1 MPTFHADQEAQMSMP
16 TNPPPSFGSAEEL
29 MAMAHAMEKEAARRY
44 RDLAIGMRVRHWE
57 ELAQLFDFLESLEEK
72 HAVQLERRAP
82 GSCDAVVTAE
92 RVAWDLPENFD
103 EEAGTS
109 FLLTPYRALALAVR
123 NEERAFVFYCH
134 VAAEAPDYPIRHI
147 AEGLAKD
154 ELTHAWL
161 LRRERRRAF
170 RAEAD
175 KHRATANLLPGS
187 IEEFFG
193 LAAQTDWQAAH
204 YHHSLAGSL
213 QAADRLKEAFERVAE
228 DEADCARES
237 AQRGGLALS
246 EPGPKGAPTFAGGM
260 RLLEEAFER
269 YSDIADRSKQ
279 EDVLQAAQQLAARA
293 VQRLAYVGGTES
305 NRLLDRPVPARERR
319 P

>member
-1 MPTFHADQEAQMSMP
+1 ML

-44 RDLAIGMRVRHWE
+44 RDLAVGMRVRHWE
-57 ELAQLFDFLESLEEK
+57 ELAQLFEFLRSLEEK
-72 HAVQLERRAP
+72 HATQLEH
-82 GSCDAVVTAE
+82 
-92 RVAWDLPENFD
+92 RVAARKETASTEDFGWELPENFD

-109 FLLTPYRALALAVR
+109 FVLTPYRALALAVR
-123 NEERAFVFYCH
+123 NEERAFAFYCH
-134 VAAEAPDYPIRHI
+134 VAAAAPDDRVREI

-175 KHRATANLLPGS
+175 ERSRTSALPDS
-187 IEEFFG
+187 LEEFFG
-193 LAAQTDWQAAH
+193 IAAQTDWHAAQ
-204 YHHSLAGSL
+204 YHHSLAGNL
-213 QAADRLKEAFERVAE
+213 QVPDRLKEAFDRVAE
-228 DEADCARES
+228 DEADSARES
-237 AQRGGLALS
+237 AERGGLALP
-246 EPGPKGAPTFAGGM
+246 EPGAETAPTVVGGM

-279 EDVLQAAQQLAARA
+279 EDVMQAAQQLAARA
-293 VQRLAYVGGTES
+293 VQRLAYVGGS
-305 NRLLDRPVPARERR
+305 KGNRLLDGPAPGRESRP
-319 P
+319 